1 MVSLLLGLNNNMAQ
15 DMQTFEVEGK
25 DGRVFEVDAPKG
37 TSFEKILGT
46 VKKSITDYWDVQTPF
61 NKLEEAQVKQPVQP
75 QVAVEQPKTII
86 TNSDIFDL
94 DKIKFIESGGNGY
107 NEDGS
112 YIKNSSG
119 AVGPYQIIPSMAKDP
134 GYGIKGID
142 VMNTTEEEHRA
153 YANDYLSKS
162 LDYFKKSFP
171 NKTNQID
178 MSIASYNYGIS
189 AVEKLVKK
197 HGNLRWKEHLPKE
210 TAGYLKKYYND

>member
-1 MVSLLLGLNNNMAQ
+1 MVVLGLRDNMA
-15 DMQTFEVEGK
+15 DWWIADKVKETVE
-25 DGRVFEVDAPKG
+25 
-37 TSFEKILGT
+37 T
-46 VKKSITDYWDVQTPF
+46 VKESVQI
-61 NKLEEAQVKQPVQP
+61 AQDWWSLDALKEDKVQP
-75 QVAVEQPKTII
+75 QVAVEQPKTTI

-112 YIKNSSG
+112 YIKNSVG

-171 NKTNQID
+171 NKTNHID